1 MRFLLFLIITVFL
14 CAGCKNN
21 NVAEKQV
28 DKIYEDVANI
38 LPKAKLLK
46 TYYLYTQPALFDE
59 SDIPENFDEIVSI
72 VENKDKFLNDI
83 NQDFKKIA
91 DKISVLNNFKEKCKD
106 KKYYDYVYAS
116 AKIQLIDM
124 LANKQEETP
133 LHDTIAAYL
142 DLLNMYIEPLNSVL
156 ENNIDLWQYVKNKVY
171 NTPIYNRST
180 GLNYI
185 EYIDEVIDEI
195 KLNKEDIVLIQKIV
209 THIKTA
215 RVFGSPTSLLSQ
227 NIIDYFRDEYNN
239 IELNMY
245 IEKRMYEVIYSGIA
259 DINVIIKDK
268 YNVDVFK
275 QVELKVNIDS
285 GINDIKNVD
294 MLPACLYPAF
304 LDNSNKEKCIEYIKT
319 KNIDDI
325 MKNKFKAISG
335 EIKDRHL
342 QNLYILVNNKLCMA
356 SDNGTYKFYDKN
368 EICNDKNE
376 ICKAI
381 EKTNK

>member
-1 MRFLLFLIITVFL
+1 M
-14 CAGCKNN
+14 CN

-28 DKIYEDVANI
+28 EKIYEDVANI

-46 TYYLYTQPALFDE
+46 TYYLYTLPALFDE
-59 SDIPENFDEIVSI
+59 SEFPENFDEIVSI
-72 VENKDKFLNDI
+72 VDKNKDKFLNDI

-91 DKISVLNNFKEKCKD
+91 DKISLLNNFKEKCKD
-106 KKYYDYVYAS
+106 KKYYNYVYTS

-124 LANKQEETP
+124 LANKQDETP

-171 NTPIYNRST
+171 NTPI
-180 GLNYI
+180 
-185 EYIDEVIDEI
+185 
-195 KLNKEDIVLIQKIV
+195 VLIQKIV

-215 RVFGSPTSLLSQ
+215 RVFGSPTSLLSL
-227 NIIDYFRDEYNN
+227 NIIDYFSDEYNN

-268 YNVDVFK
+268 YNIDVFK

-368 EICNDKNE
+368 EIC
-376 ICKAI
+376 KAI
-381 EKTNK
+381 EKTIK

>member
-1 MRFLLFLIITVFL
+1 MRFLLFLIITVFF

-21 NVAEKQV
+21 NVAEKQIE
-28 DKIYEDVANI
+28 KIYEDVANI

-46 TYYLYTQPALFDE
+46 TYYLYTLPALFDE
-59 SDIPENFDEIVSI
+59 SEFPENFDEIVSI
-72 VENKDKFLNDI
+72 VDKNKDKFLNDI

-91 DKISVLNNFKEKCKD
+91 DKISLLNNFKEKCKD
-106 KKYYDYVYAS
+106 KKYYNYVYTS

-124 LANKQEETP
+124 LANKQDETP

-195 KLNKEDIVLIQKIV
+195 KLNEEDRVFIQKIV

-215 RVFGSPTSLLSQ
+215 RVFGSPTSLLSL
-227 NIIDYFRDEYNN
+227 NIIDYFSDEYNN

-268 YNVDVFK
+268 YNIDVFK

-325 MKNKFKAISG
+325 MKTQFKAISG

-368 EICNDKNE
+368 EIC
-376 ICKAI
+376 KAI
-381 EKTNK
+381 EKTIK

>member
-195 KLNKEDIVLIQKIV
+195 KLNEEDRVLIQKII
-209 THIKTA
+209 THIKIA
-215 RVFGSPTSLLSQ
+215 RIFGSPTSLLSQ

-268 YNVDVFK
+268 YNIDVFK

-285 GINDIKNVD
+285 SINDIKNVD

-319 KNIDDI
+319 T
-325 MKNKFKAISG
+325 G

-342 QNLYILVNNKLCMA
+342 QNLYILVNDKLCMA

-368 EICNDKNE
+368 EIC
-376 ICKAI
+376 KAI
-381 EKTNK
+381 EKTIK